1 MSSATGVTKTE
12 SAARLGYG
20 GGTITH
26 TKDSEGAEMTAMS
39 KRMLATTMEAS
50 SQRPRGGATLSA
62 SSNRAHSVTRGG
74 RV

>member
-1 MSSATGVTKTE
+1 MNSATGVTKTE

-26 TKDSEGAEMTAMS
+26 ATKDSEGAEMTAMS

-50 SQRPRGGATLSA
+50 S
-62 SSNRAHSVTRGG
+62 
-74 RV
+74 